1 MQQVLDLEHLK
12 IMSDRS
18 DSMKKVL
25 DYLFIHRWLDQI
37 TIDEINNIIYGKNE
51 INAKERQE
59 NVEIFKKLDSLGCG
73 IYYRGR
79 RTLPTRLK
87 LSQSMKE
94 YLQKGQGSITSNEI
108 KQGKEKT
115 KTKSHTF
122 WLRED
127 FCVELELPQDINH
140 DEASRLARFVE
151 AVPFPS

>member
-1 MQQVLDLEHLK
+1 MQKDLDLEHLK

-18 DSMKKVL
+18 DSMKRVL
-25 DYLFIHRWLDQI
+25 DYLFSHSWLGQI
-37 TIDEINNIIYGKNE
+37 SIDEINNIIYGKSE
-51 INAKERQE
+51 VNAKERQE
-59 NVEIFKKLDSLGCG
+59 NVEILKKLDSLGCG

-79 RTLPTRLK
+79 RTLPTRLE
-87 LSQSMKE
+87 LSQSIKE
-94 YLQKGQGSITSNEI
+94 YLQKEQRSITNNEI

-115 KTKSHTF
+115 KIKRHTF

-140 DEASRLARFVE
+140 DEASRFARFVE